1 MNIKL
6 LVGTIVSLVVTLQ
19 STERNER
26 GLSQSTES
34 AILIAAAVTVGT
46 LIVVAV
52 TAFVKAKL
60 PK

>member
-1 MNIKL
+1 MNIRL
-6 LVGTIVSLVVTLQ
+6 LVGTIVSLVVTLP

>member
-1 MNIKL
+1 MNIRL